1 MAMRIM
7 HFAPIKCCNEDMVTN
22 EDIVLCIISTTNN
35 IDEHSRLRYCDARN
49 ELNLSV
55 R

>member
-22 EDIVLCIISTTNN
+22 EDIVLC
-35 IDEHSRLRYCDARN
+35 LRYCDARN